1 MNDTT
6 PSAIQSESASPD
18 VAPAFVFDCG
28 GLASSAC
35 QGESFFREHEGKRYC
50 VLHYPGAD
58 KVEAFR
64 VAFNRKLEAKD
75 FDFVGVWFPEEISFE
90 GFEFSTDANFHKATF
105 SADADF
111 NNARFSANAD
121 FSFVK
126 FNEQADF
133 YDVMF
138 SADADFSF
146 VKLNADANFHGTTFS
161 AAANFDRTMFSA
173 AANFYS
179 TTFSSA
185 ANFDRMTVNADAN
198 YWDAKFSEDAYFSEA
213 TFSANALFYRATF
226 NADALFYHATFN
238 ANVLFY
244 RATFRA
250 SSDFNNATF
259 KNYVRFARG
268 KGERSFGEAH
278 QLDFQFTHIEKP
290 DRVSFHT
297 LDLKPH
303 WFINCDCRK
312 FEFVDC
318 EWNHNLKQEL
328 ESATKAEINTPH
340 RLLAITFRQ
349 LADNAEANHRYH
361 EASNFRYNAFEARR
375 VEKFSGLVPWR
386 LDWWYWLASGYG
398 ERVGRA
404 FVVFIA
410 LFALFAFGYTWTGFD
425 QSGKAA
431 TASVPQATNQPD
443 TIGKPLDWQDA
454 FIYSFY
460 VTILQKPKPE
470 PLTRTAKILVGL
482 ETVLGPAQ
490 AALLA
495 LAVRRRFMR

>member
-6 PSAIQSESASPD
+6 PSATQSEAASPD
-18 VAPAFVFDCG
+18 VAPAFVCDCSKR
-28 GLASSAC
+28 ARSAC
-35 QGESFFREHEGKRYC
+35 QGEPFFREHKGKRYC

-58 KVEAFR
+58 KLEAFR
-64 VAFNRKLEAKD
+64 VAFNRKLEGKD
-75 FDFVGVWFPEEISFE
+75 YKFLGVWFPEEVNFR
-90 GFEFSTDANFHKATF
+90 GFEFSADADFYGARFSANAYFTNAKFGANADFTYAEFGANAYFFSATFSAVASFLGATFSAKADFFGARFSANASFYDSTFSADASFSGATF
-105 SADADF
+105 SADASFSGATFSADPSF
-111 NNARFSANAD
+111 SGATFSANAD
-121 FSFVK
+121 FS
-126 FNEQADF
+126 
-133 YDVMF
+133 
-138 SADADFSF
+138 DA
-146 VKLNADANFHGTTFS
+146 TFS
-161 AAANFDRTMFSA
+161 
-173 AANFYS
+173 
-179 TTFSSA
+179 
-185 ANFDRMTVNADAN
+185 VNAD
-198 YWDAKFSEDAYFSEA
+198 F
-213 TFSANALFYRATF
+213 TG
-226 NADALFYHATFN
+226 
-238 ANVLFY
+238 
-244 RATFRA
+244 
-250 SSDFNNATF
+250 ATF
-259 KNYVRFARG
+259 KSYANFAG
-268 KGERSFGEAH
+268 SDEQRSFGEQN
-278 QLDFQFTHIEKP
+278 QLDFQFAHIEKP
-290 DRVSFHT
+290 ERVSFHT

-328 ESATKAEINTPH
+328 ESATNAEISAPH

-375 VEKFSGLVPWR
+375 VETYGGFAFWR
-386 LDWWYWLASGYG
+386 LDWWYWFASGYG
-398 ERVGRA
+398 ERVLQA
-404 FVVFIA
+404 FLVFLGIFI
-410 LFALFAFGYTWTGFD
+410 LFAVLFTQVGFD
-425 QSGKAA
+425 QSAKNMTTSATQAA
-431 TASVPQATNQPD
+431 TAQPD

>member
-126 FNEQADF
+126 LNEQADF

-226 NADALFYHATFN
+226 NADA
-238 ANVLFY
+238 LFY